1 MFQKKGDF
9 LSRDG
14 GHVREEGTEKS
25 FTGRSSKNSL
35 SIYMCINLPRLWQR
49 TQSLS
54 HMEMPRPHGTT
65 THPVLANSSEYI
77 STLRWVYQSTCPMDE
92 LSGQTLR
99 MWHQVVP
106 LWEVEDHPTARSR
119 TQLPHLLPDA
129 STCGS
134 RSQGEDSWKSIS
146 WHPSQEKCLLSD
158 AIYDYTYVS
167 QGRTKVSSSFYV
179 LISSFIIAHFQS
191 HI

>member
-1 MFQKKGDF
+1 MFRKIGDF

-14 GHVREEGTEKS
+14 GHVWEEGTEKS
-25 FTGRSSKNSL
+25 FTGRSSIRIL
-35 SIYMCINLPRLWQR
+35 YPLWVQVCINLPRLSQR

-77 STLRWVYQSTCPMDE
+77 STLRWVYQSICPMDE
-92 LSGQTLR
+92 LSGQTLW
-99 MWHQVVP
+99 MWHQVLP
-106 LWEVEDHPTARSR
+106 LWEVADHPTARSR

-134 RSQGEDSWKSIS
+134 RSQGLLINWKSTH

-167 QGRTKVSSSFYV
+167 QGRTKVFLFV
-179 LISSFIIAHFQS
+179 FL
-191 HI
+191 

>member
-1 MFQKKGDF
+1 MISYLAMVATSGRKAQKKVSLEDQ
-9 LSRDG
+9 
-14 GHVREEGTEKS
+14 VRI
-25 FTGRSSKNSL
+25 L
-35 SIYMCINLPRLWQR
+35 YPLWVQVCINLPRLWQR
-49 TQSLS
+49 TQFLS

-77 STLRWVYQSTCPMDE
+77 STLRWVYQSICPMDE
-92 LSGQTLR
+92 LSGQTLW
-99 MWHQVVP
+99 MWHQVLP
-106 LWEVEDHPTARSR
+106 LWEVAYHPTARSR

-134 RSQGEDSWKSIS
+134 RSQSEDYWKLTH

-179 LISSFIIAHFQS
+179 LISS
-191 HI
+191 